1 MKMRVKLIRLGSKI
15 TLYNGVYAV
24 FLGFLFIIFSKFLIR
39 EYFKSFPEVWEILV
53 KKWLSDISQ
62 YFLILI
68 YTGFLLISFGIFI
81 IYLSIFITKRKD
93 KLAWVA
99 LFLGGISGWAGLFIV
114 NILAKNWIVVI
125 LSSIGWVSFI
135 IGMLIPIKYYLQ
147 KELPE
152 F

>member
-1 MKMRVKLIRLGSKI
+1 MRTKLINLGSKI
-15 TLYNGVYAV
+15 TFYNGIYAI
-24 FLGFLFIIFSKFLIR
+24 FLGVFFIFASKFLILK
-39 EYFKSFPEVWEILV
+39 YFKSFPEVWEILV

-68 YTGFLLISFGIFI
+68 YTGFLLISFGVFV
-81 IYLSIFITKRKD
+81 IYLSIFIIKRKD

-99 LFLGGISGWAGLFIV
+99 LFLGGISGWAGLFVV
-114 NILAKNWIVVI
+114 NILAKNWMVVI
-125 LSSIGWVSFI
+125 LSFIGWLSFI

-147 KELPE
+147 KELPN

>member
-1 MKMRVKLIRLGSKI
+1 MRIKLIKLGSKI
-15 TLYNGVYAV
+15 TLYNGIYSIL
-24 FLGFLFIIFSKFLIR
+24 LGFFFIIFNKFLILR
-39 EYFKSFPEVWEILV
+39 YFKSFPEVWEILV
-53 KKWLSDISQ
+53 RKWLSDISG
-62 YFLILI
+62 YFWII
-68 YTGFLLISFGIFI
+68 VYTGFLLISFGIFI
-81 IYLSIFITKRKD
+81 VYLSLFIIKRKD

-125 LSSIGWVSFI
+125 LSFIGWVSFV

-147 KELPE
+147 KELPT

>member
-1 MKMRVKLIRLGSKI
+1 MRTKLINLGSKI
-15 TLYNGVYAV
+15 TFYNGVYAIL
-24 FLGFLFIIFSKFLIR
+24 LGFFFIFFSKTLLL

-62 YFLILI
+62 YFLILM

-81 IYLSIFITKRKD
+81 IYLSVFITKRKD

-99 LFLGGISGWAGLFIV
+99 LFLGGISGWAGLFII
-114 NILAKNWIVVI
+114 NILARNWVVVI
-125 LSSIGWVSFI
+125 LSFIGWLSFI
-135 IGMLIPIKYYLQ
+135 IGMLIPIKYYLR